1 MPRSLASSPGTEA
14 IGAGKPARRFLAAS
28 PVSVIRVDPHH
39 HRRIGAPGM
48 CRPTRTSTAPSRD
61 DAQRSEPRERAGR
74 RGPASERVRVWGR
87 SPQIK
92 NEPRRFSG
100 PRKPAVDGQ
109 CRCDACTGSA
119 ESAVTHR
126 HNVAQRLSRNS
137 SQIPCVCSGG
147 SRIVPL
153 VPATGFSPEAC
164 SASRTAERRLTTT
177 DAPTT
182 GRPERRWR
190 DPGSSRI
197 RSATRRALYLA
208 GTMPWDLMTSIAA
221 GLLRTFRSSFAAS
234 IDLDS
239 ALMPAVNVM

>member
-1 MPRSLASSPGTEA
+1 MRRRSGVQRRRGGRSRRLVNAGCSGCPPRGVPVPGRRRPSGAGHVPRSLAASRGTEA
-14 IGAGKPARRFLAAS
+14 TGAGKPARR
-28 PVSVIRVDPHH
+28 
-39 HRRIGAPGM
+39 RR
-48 CRPTRTSTAPSRD
+48 
-61 DAQRSEPRERAGR
+61 AQRGY
-74 RGPASERVRVWGR
+74 
-87 SPQIK
+87 
-92 NEPRRFSG
+92 EPRRFSG

-137 SQIPCVCSGG
+137 SQIPCVCPGG

-182 GRPERRWR
+182 GRPERRRR

-197 RSATRRALYLA
+197 RSAPVGLSIWRAPCP
-208 GTMPWDLMTSIAA
+208 GIS
-221 GLLRTFRSSFAAS
+221 
-234 IDLDS
+234 
-239 ALMPAVNVM
+239 